1 MTITC
6 AMSKGGAGKTTFAR
20 LVLGALASSGRKV
33 AGLDCDPNRALTNW
47 VESISK
53 ADIDIRH
60 EVDETKII
68 PSAAEFEASH
78 DLLIIDTA
86 GTAAQAT
93 IFAIGCADLVIMP
106 VQSSSDDVIEAVKTA
121 ELVKSAASMVKRKIP
136 LRVVFTDYQPKTQV
150 GKHTQREIA
159 NFGLKALDTKL
170 HRLVAFKEMS
180 FTGLLPMSGKAA
192 EQVKSLMQEL
202 EALGVPEANEKDSV
216 GFMI

>member
-1 MTITC
+1 
-6 AMSKGGAGKTTFAR
+6 MSKGGGGEGLRSRAWCLARWPVVVAR
-20 LVLGALASSGRKV
+20 LPGSIAIR
-33 AGLDCDPNRALTNW
+33 NRALTNW

-106 VQSSSDDVIEAVKTA
+106 VQSLKWTMSSRQ
-121 ELVKSAASMVKRKIP
+121 SRRRS
-136 LRVVFTDYQPKTQV
+136 
-150 GKHTQREIA
+150 
-159 NFGLKALDTKL
+159 
-170 HRLVAFKEMS
+170 S
-180 FTGLLPMSGKAA
+180 
-192 EQVKSLMQEL
+192 
-202 EALGVPEANEKDSV
+202 
-216 GFMI
+216 

>member
-1 MTITC
+1 MGMTITC

-121 ELVKSAASMVKRKIP
+121 ELVKSAAAMVKRKIP
-136 LRVVFTDYQPKTQV
+136 LRVVFRLSAEDAGGEAHPAGDCELRPQGLRHK
-150 GKHTQREIA
+150 IA
-159 NFGLKALDTKL
+159 SARCL
-170 HRLVAFKEMS
+170 
-180 FTGLLPMSGKAA
+180 
-192 EQVKSLMQEL
+192 
-202 EALGVPEANEKDSV
+202 
-216 GFMI
+216 